1 MVLDSS
7 SLSLLPTTANQ
18 SSADLLGILYGKSTG
33 AGSTNPVLALQLAL
47 KTETKSVATV
57 AKEPETARDIAT
69 FRAAVA
75 KAKTPAELLA
85 NPVARKVL
93 LTANGLGDQTDY
105 GALVSKALLSDTS
118 KTGSLAS
125 KLTDTRWLSVA
136 KTYDFANQGLTT
148 LQKPGVLDSLANGYA
163 EVKWRQSLDAAT
175 PGLSYALDF
184 RSRAGTITSVDEG
197 TSADLKG
204 IALLGIAL
212 LCYALAANI
221 ARWTQILGL
230 GQTTPHTQATLRRRL
245 RAHLRGGD
253 APGRGGQ
260 RGAHRPGGRRHGGE
274 GRRAGRAGPA
284 TRPRRRGPRAAGQ

>member
-1 MVLDSS
+1 MSLNSL

-18 SSADLLGILYGKSTG
+18 SSSDLLGIIYGNSTG
-33 AGSTNPVLALQLAL
+33 AGSSNPVLALQLAL

-136 KTYDFANQGLTT
+136 KTYDFANKGLAA
-148 LQKPGVLDSLANGYA
+148 LQKSGVLDSLANGYA

-184 RSRAGTITSVDEG
+184 RSRASTITSVD
-197 TSADLKG
+197 
-204 IALLGIAL
+204 
-212 LCYALAANI
+212 
-221 ARWTQILGL
+221 QILGDKNL
-230 GQTTPHTQATLRRRL
+230 REVVTVALNIPKQIAFQSLQAQEKSISSQLDITKFKSAAFVDQFTKRYLV
-245 RAHLRGGD
+245 
-253 APGRGGQ
+253 
-260 RGAHRPGGRRHGGE
+260 
-274 GRRAGRAGPA
+274 
-284 TRPRRRGPRAAGQ
+284 AAGQAAADAAASNGTTPATGLASLFA

>member
-105 GALVSKALLSDTS
+105 GALVSKALLSDTT

-125 KLTDTRWLSVA
+125 KLADTRWLSVA
-136 KTYDFANQGLTT
+136 KTYDFANKGLTT

-184 RSRAGTITSVDEG
+184 RSRAGTITSVDQVLGDKNLREVV
-197 TSADLKG
+197 TVALNIPKQIAFQSLQAQENAISSRLDITKFKSSAFVDQFTKRYLV
-204 IALLGIAL
+204 
-212 LCYALAANI
+212 
-221 ARWTQILGL
+221 
-230 GQTTPHTQATLRRRL
+230 
-245 RAHLRGGD
+245 
-253 APGRGGQ
+253 
-260 RGAHRPGGRRHGGE
+260 
-274 GRRAGRAGPA
+274 
-284 TRPRRRGPRAAGQ
+284 AAGQAAAAASTGTTTTGVASLFA